1 MLHQYLTDNSKFAAS
16 MKFFDLNKPIW
27 QILLL
32 LFLAVIW
39 GSSFILMKRGLE
51 SFNNF
56 QVASLRIIIA
66 FIALLP
72 ILIRNFKK
80 ISKSQW
86 LPLFA
91 AGMLGA
97 VFPAFLFT
105 TAQTQLSSSLTGM
118 LNSLVPLFT
127 VVIGIIF
134 FKMPVRLL
142 KILGVGIGLL
152 GAFGLILGQ
161 NSLAGGDEYSLP
173 MRSIPYA
180 LLVVLATVS
189 YATNVNFIKRF
200 LKNVSAVNITAFGF
214 LIPSPLALIYL
225 FTTDFTDRLTQD
237 PSAPL
242 NLAYVAILA
251 IFGTSLAVI
260 LFNLLIKKVSPV
272 FASSVTYIIPIFAMI
287 WGLIDGETVSLI
299 QILSIFVIL
308 FGVFIVNCD
317 NIKEKKEQ
325 KEALPYQAD
334 TVSEKE

>member
-1 MLHQYLTDNSKFAAS
+1 MLHQYHGDNSKFAVS
-16 MKFFDLNKPIW
+16 MKFFDLNKPGW

-32 LFLAVIW
+32 FFLAVIW

-51 SFNNF
+51 SFDNI
-56 QVASLRIIIA
+56 QVACLRIIIA

-72 ILIRNFKK
+72 AIIGNFRK
-80 ISKSQW
+80 ITKSQW
-86 LPLFA
+86 LPLFI
-91 AGMLGA
+91 AGLLGA

-105 TAQTQLSSSLTGM
+105 TAQTELSSSLTGM

-127 VVIGIIF
+127 VVIGIVF

-142 KILGVGIGLL
+142 KILGVGIGLV
-152 GAFGLILGQ
+152 GALGLILGQ

-173 MRSIPYA
+173 LKSIPYA
-180 LLVVLATVS
+180 LLVVLATIS

-237 PSAPL
+237 PSAPM
-242 NLAYVAILA
+242 NLIYVAILA

-299 QILSIFVIL
+299 QVFSIFVIL
-308 FGVFIVNCD
+308 FGVFIVNKD
-317 NIKEKKEQ
+317 NMREKKELQ
-325 KEALPYQAD
+325 EAVSKQAIGL
-334 TVSEKE
+334 SEKE